1 MTKIVILGGGYAG
14 VHAGKLLHKIY
25 RKNDEVQI
33 SLIDTNP
40 YHTIMT
46 ELHEIAGGRVD
57 NGCVKISFDRIFGG
71 KKVDV
76 FQDKITKVDREKQQL
91 VSDTATY
98 DYDYLIMGTGA
109 ESTDFGIPGVKE
121 HSFPL
126 WSYKDA
132 LDIKD
137 HIREMFR
144 QASYEKDPKVR
155 KKLMTFVVAGAGFT
169 GVEMIGE
176 LIEKVP
182 QMCRDYKIDPDDVQ
196 LINVEGLDSI
206 LKMIPEKPRMKAQR
220 YMEKKGVKI
229 MLNSLITKAE
239 EGSFTLK
246 DGTVIE
252 CGTLIWTCGIKGGS
266 FGVSTGLT
274 IGHVDRLKVKETM
287 QSVDHDNLYVVGD
300 AQWLLE
306 DERPIPQIVEAAEQT
321 AHTAVMNIKAQIEG
335 KEADHKFKS
344 NFHGFMVSIGG
355 RYAVSHTGG
364 FSMSGIPAVAIK
376 HLVNVYYLHTV
387 CGVNGWWKYLQ
398 HEIFDMKDKR
408 TLFGGFI
415 TNHIQSLWAVPLRVW
430 LGLMWLVEGVNKI
443 GEGWLNFDLGSKS
456 GWMFSPGVVQA
467 GHKAAETVSAATGEV
482 VEEVA
487 EAVTAATG
495 DYVEEVVETVSAAS
509 GEVVEEVVET
519 VTAASGEVVEE
530 VTQVAADTVAAA
542 SDVVEAV
549 YETTGHALGKV
560 WDTSNVIL
568 DFNNPVVTWFRETFM
583 DGMAAYLPFQFFQ
596 GMVVGVEI
604 LLGLAMIGGLFV
616 FPAAGVSIIM
626 CFVFIFSGFFSWS
639 QIWFIFAAFLM
650 MGGAGRVLGLDYW
663 VQPWLKKWWNGT
675 SLAKRSY
682 LYFGEPR
689 SKKRKS

>member
-14 VHAGKLLHKIY
+14 VHAGKLLHKAY
-25 RKNDEVQI
+25 KKSDDVQI
-33 SLIDTNP
+33 SLIDANP

-46 ELHEIAGGRVD
+46 ELHEVAGGRVD
-57 NGCVKISFDRIFGG
+57 NGCVKISFDRIFSG
-71 KKVDV
+71 KTVEV
-76 FQDKITKVDREKQQL
+76 FQDRINNIDREKQQL
-91 VSDTATY
+91 HSDTATY
-98 DYDYLIMGTGA
+98 DYDYLVMGTGA

-121 HSFPL
+121 HSLPL
-126 WSYKDA
+126 WSYQDA

-144 QASYEKDPKVR
+144 QASYEKDPQVR
-155 KKLMTFVVAGAGFT
+155 RKLMTFVVAGAGFT

-182 QMCRDYKIDPDDVQ
+182 QMCSDYKIDPDEVQ

-229 MLNSLITKAE
+229 LLNSLITNAE

-246 DGTVIE
+246 DGTVIP

-274 IGHVDRLKVKETM
+274 VGHVDRLKVHETM
-287 QSVDHDNLYVVGD
+287 QSADHENLYIVGD

-306 DERPIPQIVEAAEQT
+306 NDRPIPQIVEAAEQT
-321 AHTAVMNIKAQIEG
+321 ASVAVKNIISQISGGKAEHT
-335 KEADHKFKS
+335 FKS

-364 FSMSGIPAVAIK
+364 FSMSGIPAVAVK

-398 HEIFDMKDKR
+398 HEIFDMKNKR
-408 TLFGGFI
+408 TLLGGFI
-415 TNHIQSLWAVPLRVW
+415 TNNIQSLWAVPLRVW
-430 LGLMWLVEGVNKI
+430 LGLMWLIEGLNKV
-443 GEGWLNFDLGSKS
+443 GEGWLKFGLGSKS
-456 GWMFSPGVVQA
+456 GWMFSSGVVQA
-467 GHKAAETVSAATGEV
+467 GQAAADTTSAASEAVVEEVVVQADAVAAATGEV
-482 VEEVA
+482 VEEVVVQA
-487 EAVTAATG
+487 DAVAAATG
-495 DYVEEVVETVSAAS
+495 DAV
-509 GEVVEEVVET
+509 GQVVET
-519 VTAASGEVVEE
+519 VTMA
-530 VTQVAADTVAAA
+530 AADTVAAA
-542 SDVVEAV
+542 GDAVGTAVETA
-549 YETTGHALGKV
+549 GHTLGAL
-560 WDTSNVIL
+560 WDTSGLVL
-568 DFNNPVVTWFRETFM
+568 RYDSVVVTWFRETFM
-583 DGMAAYLPFQFFQ
+583 DSMAAYLPFQFFQ
-596 GMVVGVEI
+596 TMIVSVEVLI
-604 LLGLAMIGGLFV
+604 GLALIGGLFV

-639 QIWFIFAAFLM
+639 QVWFIFAAFLM
-650 MGGAGRVLGLDYW
+650 LGGAGRVLGLDYW
-663 VQPWLKKWWNGT
+663 VQPWLKKWWNGS
-675 SLAKRSY
+675 SLAKKSY

-689 SKKRKS
+689 RKKRKA